1 MERKLGHWPVT
12 AVTPSSVQ
20 LIVRLRLSNH
30 NKMYLAPPA
39 GVGLTVQICGAVPVS
54 VFLFETTSS
63 VCLKPLQV
71 SACFLSE
78 LGTQLFLTLITVTQ
92 TMLVK
97 LQPASGTRLPPYNP
111 VLPPPAVS
119 QVLLLANPQRVSY
132 MHVTVTTCLP

>member
-20 LIVRLRLSNH
+20 LIVRLTLSNH

-63 VCLKPLQV
+63 VYL
-71 SACFLSE
+71 
-78 LGTQLFLTLITVTQ
+78 
-92 TMLVK
+92 
-97 LQPASGTRLPPYNP
+97 LPI
-111 VLPPPAVS
+111 
-119 QVLLLANPQRVSY
+119 
-132 MHVTVTTCLP
+132 